1 MESESKSKSNFL
13 KKILSNPI
21 VKNILI
27 MIVVAFAL
35 LFVTLYALSI
45 YTRHNHSA
53 VVPGLKG
60 MQVQDAAAIVSAAKL
75 SYEVVDS
82 IYRSDGV
89 PGAILEQIPKE
100 ASKVKEGRVI
110 YLTIQSVN
118 EPLVPV
124 PDLENASLRQSETS
138 LRTLGFTNVT
148 IEYIP
153 SEYRDLV
160 YSIEYKGQKLKAG
173 QKIPRSSL
181 ITIKVGD
188 GHDLFSD
195 HSESGDSLQT
205 NDYEN
210 EMPQIEDGF

>member
-1 MESESKSKSNFL
+1 MGNESKSNFL
-13 KKILSNPI
+13 KKILSSGLI
-21 VKNILI
+21 KNILI
-27 MIVVAFAL
+27 MIAVAFAL
-35 LFVTLYALSI
+35 LFVTLYALNI

-53 VVPGLKG
+53 IVPGLKG

-75 SYEVVDS
+75 RYEVVDS

-100 ASKVKEGRVI
+100 ASKVKEGRTI

-118 EPLVPV
+118 EPLVAV

-173 QKIPRSSL
+173 QKIPKSSL

-188 GHDLFSD
+188 GHDLFSP
-195 HSESGDSLQT
+195 HSEDNDSLQSS
-205 NDYEN
+205 NPEN
-210 EMPQIEDGF
+210 EIPRIEDGF